1 MRHVVVCVPCIKHTH
16 GRHDKM
22 IRARNHHRGCVL
34 EKVRIRA
41 EPHAVADPRAV
52 VVHSKH
58 AATTNSAVMRSGWLE
73 CTAFEAVA
81 LVVAPLRHSPPYG
94 NATCIGSHTAVIRV
108 VHIQDQYVEY
118 TKHNCKLFECEG
130 RRSLVVGPHD
140 ADLRRYMEE
149 KHENHYAR
157 YPDNKSINKSSCE
170 RTKEY
175 LELSWALLA
184 ARAMIPPCQCVRA
197 HHLEEW

>member
-1 MRHVVVCVPCIKHTH
+1 
-16 GRHDKM
+16 
-22 IRARNHHRGCVL
+22 
-34 EKVRIRA
+34 
-41 EPHAVADPRAV
+41 
-52 VVHSKH
+52 
-58 AATTNSAVMRSGWLE
+58 MRSGWLE

-108 VHIQDQYVEY
+108 VHIQDQHVEY

-149 KHENHYAR
+149 KHENHYAC
-157 YPDNKSINKSSCE
+157 YPDNKSVNNSCSQP
-170 RTKEY
+170 TKEC
-175 LELSWALLA
+175 LGLAWALVD
-184 ARAMIPPCQCVRA
+184 ARAMIPPCRWVRA
-197 HHLEEW
+197 HHSEVWQVAKRVAGAALFQSVDQGLVVQFGPHQPS